1 MAQKFEHD
9 CDNCKFFGQATYQ
22 DKECDF
28 YICTS
33 VATNERSII
42 ARYGSGGPEYSSS
55 PFLGC
60 VDLTRLDWFVLSRG
74 IELTEEDKNK
84 LIKVLLAARKDKLG
98 MQGFREH
105 GLFVPTD
112 EEEQMFGKE
121 NWMGWWKN
129 ESN

>member
-1 MAQKFEHD
+1 MKSKFKHD
-9 CDNCKFFGQATYQ
+9 CTGCNYIGQAMYRGE
-22 DKECDF
+22 ECDF

-33 VATNERSII
+33 TFNNDRTII
-42 ARYGSGGPEYSSS
+42 ARYGSDGPEYSSYT
-55 PFLGC
+55 FLGGM
-60 VDLTRLDWFVLSRG
+60 DLSPLDWFVLSRG
-74 IELTEEDKNK
+74 IELTDEDKNK